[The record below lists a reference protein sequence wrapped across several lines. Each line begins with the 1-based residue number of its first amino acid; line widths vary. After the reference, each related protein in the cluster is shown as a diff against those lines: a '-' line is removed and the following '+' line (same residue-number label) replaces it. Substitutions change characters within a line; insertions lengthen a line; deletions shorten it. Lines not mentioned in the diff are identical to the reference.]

1 MSPPRDALADYL
13 RLRRRLGF
21 EMPLDGR
28 LLEGF
33 VEFLEQAGAE
43 RITTELALMWAR
55 MPVDAHPS
63 RWRQRLSVARGF
75 ARYLATIDPA
85 SEVPPP
91 TFCPG
96 IARGSRHTSTQT
108 PRSRR

>member
-1 MSPPRDALADYL
+1 MSSLRDALADYL
-13 RLRRRLGF
+13 RVRR
-21 EMPLDGR
+21 R

-33 VEFLEQAGAE
+33 VEFLELAGAE
-43 RITTELALMWAR
+43 RITTALALMWAR

-85 SEVPPP
+85 SEVPS
-91 TFCPG
+91 TDLLPG
-96 IARGSRHTSTQT
+96 HRPRIAPYIYTDAEITALIAAA
-108 PRSRR
+108 